1 MKRTTIAI
9 IALIIIGA
17 LAYYFT
23 PVGTIRKDRADLPLE
38 DASYSW
44 DDSLGACVR
53 ARELDQTLRNVARTA
68 LDYIGSREGTM
79 TVTAIEPRSC
89 EGCYYVTVESGGTSG
104 YVELEAWRLKT
115 YAFGDDHYPR

>member
-23 PVGTIRKDRADLPLE
+23 PVGTIRKDRADLPLEGAGGEDCGE

-104 YVELEAWRLKT
+104 Y
-115 YAFGDDHYPR
+115 DHYPR